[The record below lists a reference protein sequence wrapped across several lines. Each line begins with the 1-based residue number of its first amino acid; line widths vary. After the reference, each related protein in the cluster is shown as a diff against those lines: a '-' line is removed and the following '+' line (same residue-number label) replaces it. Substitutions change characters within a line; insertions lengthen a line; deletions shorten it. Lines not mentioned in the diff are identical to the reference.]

1 MNNLVFELYNS
12 LRTNSSDVCVTDYS
26 LDKPIHITKKQI
38 LIMATA
44 LSKDIAKSTNS
55 DRVGIVI
62 PSCGVGIIAN
72 VAVLL
77 AGKVPVNLNFAVTN
91 DVARHCLAKSGIKLI
106 LTVSAMRSKFKDY
119 PFTDNTIDCDTQL
132 KAYKFNKCKLISN
145 YILHSLPTIISRKI
159 LSISTTTQS
168 KELAVLFTSG
178 SSGSPKGVSLSH
190 ANILSNI
197 EGICQMQKFPRD
209 SKLLANLPLFH
220 SFGFTVTMWLPLI
233 KGIPIVTIPSPL
245 EINKTITAI
254 ENEQVSILLGTPTFL
269 RGYLK
274 KGSSNKFKSLQYVV
288 AGAEKSNIDF
298 IKQWET
304 LAECKYLEGYGLTET
319 SPVISLNTTTH
330 GIKHGSVGKL
340 LPSVIVKTIH
350 PETKQDLRRHDSGI
364 LCFQGNNIF
373 TEYVMDRSKTN
384 SSFENGWFVTGDI
397 GKLDEDG
404 FLFIEGRLSR
414 FSKIGGEMIPHE
426 KIESEAIKILEW
438 QHDEQIK
445 LVIVGIPHDRKG
457 EELYLITT
465 ENIDFTNLRSKL
477 SMQLGNLFV
486 PKKHKIVNEIPVLA
500 TGKLDLHAIKEL
512 VNEN

>member
-12 LRTNSSDVCVTDYS
+12 LRTDSSNVCVTDYS

-55 DRVGIVI
+55 DRVGVVI
-62 PSCGVGIIAN
+62 PSCAVGVIAN

-77 AGKVPVNLNFAVTN
+77 AGKIPVNLNFAVTN

-106 LTVSAMRSKFKDY
+106 LTVSAMRTKFPEY

-132 KAYKFNKCKLISN
+132 KAYKSNKCKLIPN
-145 YILHSLPTIISRKI
+145 YILHSLPTFISRKI
-159 LSISTTTQS
+159 LNIFPITQS
-168 KELAVLFTSG
+168 TEFAVLFTSG

-197 EGICQMQKFPRD
+197 HGICQMQKFPSS

-245 EINKTITAI
+245 EINKTIAAI
-254 ENEQVSILLGTPTFL
+254 QAEQVSILLGTPTFL

-304 LAECKYLEGYGLTET
+304 ISECKYLEGYGLTET
-319 SPVISLNTTTH
+319 SPVISLNTTTN
-330 GIKHGSVGKL
+330 GIKHGSVGRM
-340 LPSVIVKTIH
+340 LPSIKVKTIH
-350 PETKQDLRRHDSGI
+350 PETKKDLSRTQSGI
-364 LCFQGNNIF
+364 LCFQGDNIF
-373 TEYVMDRSKTN
+373 TEYIMDRSKTK
-384 SSFENGWFVTGDI
+384 SAFENGWFVTGDI
-397 GKLDEDG
+397 GKLDSDG

-438 QHDEQIK
+438 QHDTQIK

-477 SMQLGNLFV
+477 SKQLGNLFV

-500 TGKLDLHAIKEL
+500 TGKLDLQTLKEL
-512 VNEN
+512 V

>member
-1 MNNLVFELYNS
+1 MKNLLNEVYNS
-12 LRTNSSDVCVTDYS
+12 LRTNSSNVCVTDYS

-55 DRVGIVI
+55 DRVGVVI
-62 PSCGVGIIAN
+62 PSCAVGVIAN
-72 VAVLL
+72 IAVLL
-77 AGKVPVNLNFAVTN
+77 AGKIPVNLNFAVTN
-91 DVARHCLAKSGIKLI
+91 DVARHCIAKSGIKLV
-106 LTVSAMRSKFKDY
+106 LTVSAMRTKFPEY
-119 PFTDNTIDCDTQL
+119 PFPESDTIDCDTQL
-132 KAYKFNKCKLISN
+132 KAYKLNKCKLIKN
-145 YILHSLPTIISRKI
+145 YILHSLPTFISRKI
-159 LSISTTTQS
+159 LNISPTTQS
-168 KELAVLFTSG
+168 KEFAVLFTSG

-190 ANILSNI
+190 ENILSNI
-197 EGICQMQKFPRD
+197 HGICQMQKFPKN

-254 ENEQVSILLGTPTFL
+254 QAEQVSILLGTPTFL

-304 LAECKYLEGYGLTET
+304 ISDCKYLEGYGLTET
-319 SPVISLNTTTH
+319 SPVISLNTTTN

-340 LPSVIVKTIH
+340 LPDIMIKTIH
-350 PETKQDLRRHDSGI
+350 PETHQDLGRLQSGI
-364 LCFQGNNIF
+364 LCFRGNSVF
-373 TEYVMDRSKTN
+373 TEYIMDKHTTN
-384 SSFENGWFVTGDI
+384 KVFKNGWFITGDI
-397 GKLDEDG
+397 GRIDEDG

-426 KIESEAIKILEW
+426 KIESEAIKILDW
-438 QHDEQIK
+438 QHDDQLK

-465 ENIDFTNLRSKL
+465 ENINFTNLRSKL
-477 SMQLGNLFV
+477 AKQLGNLYV

-500 TGKLDLHAIKEL
+500 TGKLDLQKLKKL
-512 VNEN
+512 V

>member
-1 MNNLVFELYNS
+1 MKNLINELYDS
-12 LRTNSSDVCVTDYS
+12 LRTNSSNVCVTDYS

-62 PSCGVGIIAN
+62 PSCVVGVIAN

-77 AGKVPVNLNFAVTN
+77 ADKIPVNLNFSVTN
-91 DVARHCLAKSGIKLI
+91 DVARHCLAKSGINLV
-106 LTVSAMRSKFKDY
+106 LTVSAMRTKFADY
-119 PFTDNTIDCDTQL
+119 PFPDNTFDCDTQL
-132 KAYKFNKCKLISN
+132 KAYKSDKCKLIKN
-145 YILHSLPTIISRKI
+145 YILHSIPKTISKRILNILPNAT
-159 LSISTTTQS
+159 S
-168 KELAVLFTSG
+168 KEFAVLFTSG

-190 ANILSNI
+190 ENILSNVH
-197 EGICQMQKFPRD
+197 GICEIQKFPKN

-245 EINKTITAI
+245 EINKTIAAI
-254 ENEQVSILLGTPTFL
+254 QAEQVSILLGTPTFL

-274 KGSSNKFKSLQYVV
+274 KGSSNKFKSIKYVV

-304 LAECKYLEGYGLTET
+304 LANCNYLEGYGLTES
-319 SPVISLNTTTH
+319 SPVISLNTTTN

-340 LPSVIVKTIH
+340 LPSIKVKTIH
-350 PETKQDLRRHDSGI
+350 PETHQDLGRSQSGV

-373 TEYVMDRSKTN
+373 TEYIMDKQTTQSAFKD
-384 SSFENGWFVTGDI
+384 GWFVSGDV
-397 GKLDEDG
+397 GRLDEDG

-426 KIESEAIKILEW
+426 TIEECAVKILEW
-438 QHDEQIK
+438 ESNEATN
-445 LVIVGIPHDRKG
+445 LVVVGKPHATKG
-457 EELYLITT
+457 EELILITT
-465 ENIDFTNLRSKL
+465 QSIDFDNLRSKL
-477 SMQLGNLFV
+477 SKQLGNLFV
-486 PKKHKIVNEIPVLA
+486 PKKHQIVNEIPVLA
-500 TGKLDLHAIKEL
+500 TGKLDLHTIKSL
-512 VNEN
+512 VN